1 MYWGVVGTNT
11 KWNRE
16 DQNGEGL
23 KARWSIILELH
34 VKNGLQEE
42 QFGRNELPG
51 LSHLLIKVSE
61 VSPKVAAKVKV

>member
-1 MYWGVVGTNT
+1 M
-11 KWNRE
+11 
-16 DQNGEGL
+16 

-34 VKNGLQEE
+34 VKNSLQEE

-51 LSHLLIKVSE
+51 LSQLLIKVSE